1 MDFLSTMGALSE
13 FRAKLNLLQQA
24 VHANRVLLE
33 RVLQRW
39 DALVLACDMSI
50 DGDEAAASSPS
61 AAPGRSY
68 PPGSSASRSCE

>member
-1 MDFLSTMGALSE
+1 MDFLATMGAIAE

-24 VHANRVLLE
+24 VLANQVLLE
-33 RVLQRW
+33 RVLQRL
-39 DALVLACDMSI
+39 DALADGMSI

-68 PPGSSASRSCE
+68 PPGSSASRSYE

>member
-33 RVLQRW
+33 RVLQRL
-39 DALVLACDMSI
+39 DALACDMSI

-61 AAPGRSY
+61 DAPGRSY
-68 PPGSSASRSCE
+68 PPGSSASRSYE

>member
-33 RVLQRW
+33 RVLQRL
-39 DALVLACDMSI
+39 DALACDMSI